1 MKTITSNA
9 KGLATAL
16 LGAIIAKYLHIP
28 LPWLLGPLLAVLLL
42 GSVGHP
48 LVCHPCWRKT
58 GQVIIGMAL
67 GLYFTPA
74 LMQAITFYWGFIL
87 LGIVWSLLLGTLL
100 ATLQYRLNRV
110 GWATAWFSSAIGSA
124 SEMVNIAECYHAQV
138 DKVVAAHSLRI
149 VILVVLLPIF
159 MSLYLEVD
167 WHTTVMTVQY
177 FDVGSTILIFLL
189 ALGIAKLFEHFNVLN
204 AWILGPILI
213 IGLLSYIGMLQHSLP
228 NWLIAFGQLC
238 IGWSLGSKFPFG
250 FLKDSKRFL
259 LLTILFN
266 LLALMLSI
274 IFVFGLI
281 QWASVDEKV
290 LLLGLSPGGI
300 AEMSLMAK
308 VLGLSVPIIVAFQL
322 SRLIFVI
329 LTTKYFYQITHKMFF

>member
-1 MKTITSNA
+1 MENIKSNA
-9 KGLATAL
+9 KGLAIAL
-16 LGAIIAKYLHIP
+16 IGAWLGILVGLP
-28 LPWLLGPLLAVLLL
+28 LPWLLGPLLITLII
-42 GSVGHP
+42 GSFGISNP
-48 LVCHPCWRKT
+48 CHVRWRQT
-58 GQVIIGMAL
+58 GQVIIGMVL

-74 LMQAITFYWGFIL
+74 LVNALSIYWIFIL
-87 LGIVWSLLLGTLL
+87 MGILWSIVLNLIL
-100 ATLQYRLNRV
+100 ATLQYHFNHLD
-110 GWATAWFSSAIGSA
+110 WSTAWFASAIGSA
-124 SEMVNIAECYHAQV
+124 SEMVNIAEKYQAQV
-138 DKVVAAHSLRI
+138 DKVAATHSLRI

-167 WHTTVMTVQY
+167 WHTTVMTVQH
-177 FDVGSTILIFLL
+177 FDVSATILIFLL
-189 ALGIAKLFEHFNVLN
+189 ALGIAKLFEHLNVLN

-250 FLKDSKRFL
+250 FLKDSKCFL

-274 IFVFGLI
+274 LFVLGLI